1 MVVTMVVGYF
11 PAYAKETTD
20 TELEHYCIHHPSHTP
35 ECGYTAPT
43 EGSPCTHQHDEACG
57 YEEGVEDSC
66 THQHDETCGYA
77 APSEGTP
84 CSYQVNGCPYCVSSW
99 SWADARQLLN
109 DSDGSWQLSLQEV
122 SQDNRMTRDTLTE
135 LLPKQIT
142 AVTDDGEEKKL
153 DVTWDL
159 SAIPEEGAYEGTYQ
173 VTASLTDDNYA
184 FTDDVLSPAVN
195 VQLDGKETYAA
206 AENSCIHHP
215 YHTPECGYTDEAE
228 GNSCSYEMNG
238 CPYCVVSWEWV
249 DDQGILS
256 ESDGAWGIGLAG
268 ASESA
273 PVTRDTLENMLPGQ
287 IVATTDDGGEKT
299 LDIAWDLSSIPE
311 EGASQGNYQV
321 SASLVDES
329 YAFVDAAAP
338 LAVTVQA
345 GGAESYAHADLPSGT
360 PPYQNHIVDGVSPN
374 GTTINLFDYWITN
387 QNDSDSSDPVDI
399 LNRGI
404 NKDHALL
411 FFINGRG
418 NWNAWTGAGGAPYKG
433 IVKDELVNGYPALN
447 DLKTA
452 GTQVAGRDGNE
463 SLAYL
468 FDPSMA
474 QDGKASYKDVQ
485 GLLQVD
491 DDGYYYYDSQKNF
504 ATYYSDTNS
513 FTLYEYPGVVPGG
526 TSPVGQFFPFNEANA
541 DAQSVSHK
549 GNDYTI
555 MNNLGS
561 KNTAI
566 NHYFGVHM
574 STRFIQQFG
583 GHTDSDKT
591 KAVTYEFSGDDDAW
605 IFIDGKLVGDL
616 GGVHDAA
623 SVKID
628 FSTGEVTITS
638 AIGQTGAKVETLY
651 LKDLLGLSGNTLAD
665 NTYHT
670 LDFFYL
676 ERGNVDSN
684 MYLKYNLVT
693 IPTSGLIKI
702 DQLGNAVQGA
712 EFTLY
717 GAQDYE
723 YRGESATPVA
733 TGSTDTN
740 GEFVFLTSDGAGGQR
755 PITVDELYVSY
766 GQSED
771 GEGNNLI
778 LVETKTPRGYRSCG
792 EIGLY
797 FDDQSSTDNEI
808 LLLASKD
815 TIWGQGA
822 YAMPKV
828 TVTTA
833 NSIELLDDPND
844 LTGTGGGRTESLV
857 GNGSIADPLMFAVVF
872 QKQEDGTWHPVSG
885 DPLSGWKV
893 WDGSDW
899 NSILGAAKA
908 SPHIFQLGSSGAY
921 QVDIDDLPGNILNYY
936 HILKDENAAQYTIG
950 YYYTSAASLSQ
961 ANEGNTKRINSES
974 TDSSTKLSR
983 VFSVNLYITDMKNR
997 LLVQKVDED
1006 GNTVNGA
1013 QFSLYKADEVTVT
1026 TDNGTTTVTP
1036 KEGAQPAVATTS
1048 DITMPLSLNGTAVF
1062 PESAGSNGVL
1072 ENGEY
1077 WLVETSA
1084 PVGYK
1089 LKTEPVHVVVNDTG
1103 VYADAG
1109 KQDDGVTVLRGV
1121 GSVARS
1127 MIQFVVND
1135 HVDITLRDIK
1145 AALAQNVTYDSSSSK
1160 FTWGEA
1166 DWNNTD
1172 GVRHLTYTDANG
1184 MLDYGPQD
1192 STTTPTLDNLTLSTD
1207 VGWSKLL
1214 IRQDYN
1220 QGSAD
1225 DAKLKTDLGDR
1236 DITNL
1241 FSGTVTVRVA
1251 NDKTGNLKISKQVT
1265 GNGVP
1270 AGQGFTFEVTVKD
1283 GNTPISGTY
1292 QTLDGN
1298 GTRSSIEFNN
1308 GHATVTLK
1316 GGESLT
1322 ILALPTGALFT
1333 VQETTVPDGYTPSVT
1348 VMGDTNAQVNKSEH
1362 SATGFIQH
1370 DITEDAAVE
1379 TAFTNDF
1386 DGSTSV
1392 QLKGKKT
1399 LRGRNLTEQDTFT
1412 FSLEAAD
1419 DATKQAI
1426 ESGSIVM
1433 PSTTSASVKGDGS
1446 SSEGEFTFDSIQFKS
1461 EGTYTFNI
1469 AEQLPSG
1476 ASQDN
1481 PVDGDIWYDTHTTIV
1496 TVTVTRDATTGLLSA
1511 IPTYDNT
1518 GNPDGS
1524 TESAE
1529 AVFVNR
1535 WAGLKIIKQVTG
1547 DMGDRDKLFTFTI
1560 TLQDKEGSPLT
1571 GTYPYTIGS
1580 TTGTLSLDN
1589 TGTTGFQL
1597 KHDQTITI
1605 YGLPAGSKYTISE
1618 PDAQADGYTT
1628 YVTVGNDKKKVFQ
1641 TTGNLSDAD
1650 TVEVIFENSRGNVP
1664 ATGLRVEQLPW
1675 ILAVVVIIIAGTFF
1689 TVRGYKK
1696 RKRILK

>member
-1 MVVTMVVGYF
+1 MKKSISLMLILCMLCSGVLTNVSV
-11 PAYAKETTD
+11 YAEVDQNNQTAQ
-20 TELEHYCIHHPSHTP
+20 EPGICIHHPEHTA
-35 ECGYTAPT
+35 ECGYQQEAGQQSCTHVHDEECGYIAAV
-43 EGSPCTHQHDEACG
+43 EGQPCTH
-57 YEEGVEDSC
+57 V
-66 THQHDETCGYA
+66 HDETCGYVEA
-77 APSEGTP
+77 SEEVAYDKGCTDTDGDGVIDHAPDCAYQPAVEGQPCTHVHDENCGYVEAVEGQPCNHVHDETCGYKDSSEGTP
-84 CSYQVNGCPYCVSSW
+84 
-99 SWADARQLLN
+99 
-109 DSDGSWQLSLQEV
+109 
-122 SQDNRMTRDTLTE
+122 
-135 LLPKQIT
+135 
-142 AVTDDGEEKKL
+142 
-153 DVTWDL
+153 
-159 SAIPEEGAYEGTYQ
+159 
-173 VTASLTDDNYA
+173 
-184 FTDDVLSPAVN
+184 
-195 VQLDGKETYAA
+195 
-206 AENSCIHHP
+206 
-215 YHTPECGYTDEAE
+215 
-228 GNSCSYEMNG
+228 CSYEMNG
-238 CPYCVVSWEWV
+238 CPYCVVTWKWV
-249 DDQGILS
+249 DDQEILS

-268 ASESA
+268 ASEST
-273 PVTRDTLENMLPGQ
+273 PVTRDTLEAMLPGQ

-329 YAFVDAAAP
+329 YALVDAAAP

-360 PPYQNHIVDGVSPN
+360 PLYQNHIVDGVSPN

-387 QNDSDSSDPVDI
+387 QNDSDNSDPADI
-399 LNRGI
+399 LNLGI
-404 NKDHALL
+404 NKDHALV
-411 FFINGRG
+411 FFNTGKG
-418 NWNAWTGAGGAPYKG
+418 KWNQWTGQGGAPYKG
-433 IVKDELVNGYPALN
+433 IVKSELVNGYPALN
-447 DLKTA
+447 DLNTA
-452 GTQVAGRDGNE
+452 GTQVAGRNGSE
-463 SLAYL
+463 SLEYL

-526 TSPVGQFFPFNEANA
+526 TSPVGQFFPFNAANA
-541 DAQSVSHK
+541 DAKSVTHK
-549 GNDYTI
+549 GTSYTLMNDL
-555 MNNLGS
+555 NS
-561 KNTAI
+561 KNPSI

-583 GHTDSDKT
+583 GYTDSDKT

-628 FSTGEVTITS
+628 FSTGEVIITS
-638 AIGQTGAKVETLY
+638 AVGQTSQKLTTLK
-651 LKDLLGLSGNTLAD
+651 LKDLLGLSGDTLTD

-723 YRGESATPVA
+723 DSVENATPVA
-733 TGSTDTN
+733 TGSTDAN

-755 PITVDELYVSY
+755 PITVGELYSRY

-771 GEGNNLI
+771 SEENNLI

-833 NSIELLDDPND
+833 NSIELLNDPND
-844 LTGTGGGRTESLV
+844 LTGTGGGQTASLV
-857 GNGSIADPLMFAVVF
+857 GSGSIADPLMFAVVF
-872 QKQEDGTWHPVSG
+872 KKQEDGTWHPVSG

-936 HILKDENAAQYTIG
+936 HILKDKNVAQYTIG

-1036 KEGAQPAVATTS
+1036 NEGAQPAVATTS
-1048 DITMPLSLNGTAVF
+1048 DITMPLNLSGTAVF

-1127 MIQFVVND
+1127 MIQFAVND
-1135 HVDITLRDIK
+1135 YVDITLRDIK

-1166 DWNNTD
+1166 DWDTVQNVLD
-1172 GVRHLTYTDANG
+1172 LTYTNENK
-1184 MLDYGPQD
+1184 MLDYGTQD
-1192 STTTPTLDNLTLSTD
+1192 TETTQTLDNLTLPTD

-1214 IRQDYN
+1214 VRQDYDH
-1220 QGSAD
+1220 GGTD
-1225 DAKLKTDLGDR
+1225 DKNLKTDLGDR

-1270 AGQGFTFEVTVKD
+1270 AGQGFNFEVTVKD
-1283 GNTPISGTY
+1283 GNTPISGIY

-1333 VQETTVPDGYTPSVT
+1333 VQETTVPNGYTPSVT
-1348 VMGDTNAQVNKSEH
+1348 VTGDTNAQVNEAEH
-1362 SATGFIQH
+1362 SATGLIQH

-1419 DATKQAI
+1419 NATKQAI

-1446 SSEGEFTFDSIQFKS
+1446 SSEGKFTFDSIQFKS
-1461 EGTYTFNI
+1461 EGTYTFKI
-1469 AEQLPSG
+1469 TEQLPSG

-1481 PVDGDIWYDTHTTIV
+1481 LVDGDIWYDTHTTIV
-1496 TVTVTRDATTGLLSA
+1496 TVTVTRDDTTGLLSA
-1511 IPTYDNT
+1511 IPTYNNT
-1518 GNPDGS
+1518 DNPDGS

-1535 WAGLKIIKQVTG
+1535 WVGLKITKQVTG

-1560 TLQDKEGSPLT
+1560 TLQDKEESPLT

-1580 TTGTLSLDN
+1580 TTDTLNLNDEGTA
-1589 TGTTGFQL
+1589 TFQL
-1597 KHDQTITI
+1597 KHGQTIVI
-1605 YGLPAGSKYTISE
+1605 YGLPSGSSYQISE
-1618 PDAQADGYTT
+1618 HGAKEDGYTT
-1628 YVTVGNDKKKVFQ
+1628 TVTVGKKKETTCQ
-1641 TTGNLSDAD
+1641 TEGNLSDTD
-1650 TVEVIFENSRGNVP
+1650 TVTVSFENSRGNIPV
-1664 ATGLRVEQLPW
+1664 TGIQPDHLPW
-1675 ILAVVVIIIAGTFF
+1675 ILLAIGVLITGVVLILINFC
-1689 TVRGYKK
+1689 KK
-1696 RKRILK
+1696 RRIMK

>member
-1 MVVTMVVGYF
+1 MKKSISLMLILCMLCSGVLTNVSV
-11 PAYAKETTD
+11 YAEVDQNNQTAQ
-20 TELEHYCIHHPSHTP
+20 EPGICIHHPEHTA
-35 ECGYTAPT
+35 ECGY
-43 EGSPCTHQHDEACG
+43 QQEAG
-57 YEEGVEDSC
+57 QQSC
-66 THQHDETCGYA
+66 THVHDEECGYIAAVEGQPCNHVHDETCGYKDS
-77 APSEGTP
+77 SEGTP
-84 CSYQVNGCPYCVSSW
+84 
-99 SWADARQLLN
+99 
-109 DSDGSWQLSLQEV
+109 
-122 SQDNRMTRDTLTE
+122 
-135 LLPKQIT
+135 
-142 AVTDDGEEKKL
+142 
-153 DVTWDL
+153 
-159 SAIPEEGAYEGTYQ
+159 
-173 VTASLTDDNYA
+173 
-184 FTDDVLSPAVN
+184 
-195 VQLDGKETYAA
+195 
-206 AENSCIHHP
+206 
-215 YHTPECGYTDEAE
+215 
-228 GNSCSYEMNG
+228 CSYEMNG
-238 CPYCVVSWEWV
+238 CPYCVVSWKWV
-249 DDQGILS
+249 DDQEILS

-268 ASESA
+268 ASEST
-273 PVTRDTLENMLPGQ
+273 PVTRDTLEVMLPGQ

-329 YAFVDAAAP
+329 YALVDAAAP

-387 QNDSDSSDPVDI
+387 QNDSDNSDPADI
-399 LNRGI
+399 LNSGI
-404 NKDHALL
+404 NKDHALV
-411 FFINGRG
+411 FFNNGKG
-418 NWNAWTGAGGAPYKG
+418 KWNQWTGQGGPPYKG
-433 IVKDELVNGYPALN
+433 IVKSELVNGYPALN
-447 DLKTA
+447 NLNTA
-452 GTQVAGRDGNE
+452 GTQVAGRDGSE

-468 FDPSMA
+468 FDPSVA

-491 DDGYYYYDSQKNF
+491 DDGYYYYDSRENF

-526 TSPVGQFFPFNEANA
+526 TSPVGQFFPFNAANA
-541 DAQSVSHK
+541 DAVSKSHK
-549 GNDYTI
+549 GENYTL
-555 MNNLGS
+555 MNTLGS
-561 KNTAI
+561 KDPSI

-583 GHTDSDKT
+583 GHTDSGRT
-591 KAVTYEFSGDDDAW
+591 KPVTYEFSGDDDAW

-638 AIGQTGAKVETLY
+638 AIGQTSEKSTTLK
-651 LKDLLGLSGNTLAD
+651 LKDLLGLSGDTLAD

-717 GAQDYE
+717 GAKDYE
-723 YRGESATPVA
+723 EKGQDATPVA
-733 TGSTDTN
+733 TGSTDAN

-755 PITVDELYVSY
+755 PITVGELYSRY

-771 GEGNNLI
+771 SEKNNLI

-808 LLLASKD
+808 LLLASED

-833 NSIELLDDPND
+833 NSIELLNDPND
-844 LTGTGGGRTESLV
+844 LTGTGGGQTASLV
-857 GNGSIADPLMFAVVF
+857 GSGSIADPLMFAVVF

-936 HILKDENAAQYTIG
+936 HILKDENAVQYTIG

-974 TDSSTKLSR
+974 TDPSTKLSR

-1036 KEGAQPAVATTS
+1036 NEGAQPAVATTS

-1089 LKTEPVHVVVNDTG
+1089 LKTEPVHVVVDDTG

-1121 GSVARS
+1121 GSVARN
-1127 MIQFVVND
+1127 MIQFAVD
-1135 HVDITLRDIK
+1135 DRVDITLRDIK
-1145 AALAQNVTYDSSSSK
+1145 AALAQNVTYGSSSSK
-1160 FTWGEA
+1160 FNWDEA
-1166 DWNNTD
+1166 DWNSTD
-1172 GVRHLTYTDANG
+1172 GVRYLTYTDANG
-1184 MLDYGPQD
+1184 MLDYGLQD
-1192 STTTPTLDNLTLSTD
+1192 TTTTPTLDNLTLSTD
-1207 VGWSKLL
+1207 AGWSKLL
-1214 IRQDYN
+1214 VRQDYDH
-1220 QGSAD
+1220 GGTD
-1225 DAKLKTDLGDR
+1225 DKNLKMNLGDR

-1265 GNGVP
+1265 GDGVS
-1270 AGQGFTFEVTVKD
+1270 AGQGFNFKVTVKD
-1283 GNTPISGTY
+1283 GNTPISGIY

-1333 VQETTVPDGYTPSVT
+1333 VQETNVPDGYTPSVT
-1348 VMGDTNAQVNKSEH
+1348 VTGDTNAQVNEAEH
-1362 SATGFIQH
+1362 SATGTIQH
-1370 DITEDAAVE
+1370 NITEDAAVE

-1419 DATKQAI
+1419 NATKQAI

-1446 SSEGEFTFDSIQFKS
+1446 SSEGKFTFDSIQFKS
-1461 EGTYTFNI
+1461 EGTYTFKI
-1469 AEQLPSG
+1469 TEQLPSG

-1481 PVDGDIWYDTHTTIV
+1481 LVDGDIWYDTHTTIV

-1518 GNPDGS
+1518 DNPDGS

-1535 WAGLKIIKQVTG
+1535 WAGLKITKQVTG

-1560 TLQDKEGSPLT
+1560 TLQDKEESPLT

-1580 TTGTLSLDN
+1580 TTDTLNLNDKGTA
-1589 TGTTGFQL
+1589 TFRL
-1597 KHDQTITI
+1597 KHGQTIVI
-1605 YGLPAGSKYTISE
+1605 YGLPSGSSYQISE
-1618 PDAQADGYTT
+1618 HGAKEDGYTT
-1628 YVTVGNDKKKVFQ
+1628 TVTVGKKKETTCQ
-1641 TTGNLSDAD
+1641 TEGNLSDTD
-1650 TVEVIFENSRGNVP
+1650 TVTVSFENSRGNIPV
-1664 ATGLRVEQLPW
+1664 TGIQPDHLPW
-1675 ILAVVVIIIAGTFF
+1675 LLLAIGVLITGVVLILINFC
-1689 TVRGYKK
+1689 KK
-1696 RKRILK
+1696 RRIMK

>member
-1 MVVTMVVGYF
+1 MKVKERISALLGVVLTVSLCASFLPYQAVGV
-11 PAYAKETTD
+11 
-20 TELEHYCIHHPSHTP
+20 PS
-35 ECGYTAPT
+35 
-43 EGSPCTHQHDEACG
+43 SD
-57 YEEGVEDSC
+57 
-66 THQHDETCGYA
+66 
-77 APSEGTP
+77 
-84 CSYQVNGCPYCVSSW
+84 
-99 SWADARQLLN
+99 ADA
-109 DSDGSWQLSLQEV
+109 
-122 SQDNRMTRDTLTE
+122 
-135 LLPKQIT
+135 P
-142 AVTDDGEEKKL
+142 
-153 DVTWDL
+153 
-159 SAIPEEGAYEGTYQ
+159 P
-173 VTASLTDDNYA
+173 
-184 FTDDVLSPAVN
+184 
-195 VQLDGKETYAA
+195 
-206 AENSCIHHP
+206 
-215 YHTPECGYTDEAE
+215 
-228 GNSCSYEMNG
+228 
-238 CPYCVVSWEWV
+238 
-249 DDQGILS
+249 
-256 ESDGAWGIGLAG
+256 
-268 ASESA
+268 
-273 PVTRDTLENMLPGQ
+273 
-287 IVATTDDGGEKT
+287 
-299 LDIAWDLSSIPE
+299 
-311 EGASQGNYQV
+311 
-321 SASLVDES
+321 
-329 YAFVDAAAP
+329 
-338 LAVTVQA
+338 AVTVQA

-387 QNDSDSSDPVDI
+387 QNDSDNSDPADI

-411 FFINGRG
+411 FFVNGRG
-418 NWNAWTGAGGAPYKG
+418 YWNSWTGAGGAPREG
-433 IVKDELVNGYPALN
+433 IVKNELVNGYPALN
-447 DLKTA
+447 NLNTT
-452 GTQVAGRDGNE
+452 GTQVAGRNGNE

-468 FDPSMA
+468 FDPSRA

-491 DDGYYYYDSQKNF
+491 DEGYYYYDSQKNF

-526 TSPVGQFFPFNEANA
+526 TSPVGQFFPFNAANA
-541 DAQSVSHK
+541 DAVSKSHK
-549 GNDYTI
+549 GKNYTL
-555 MNNLGS
+555 MNTLGS
-561 KNTAI
+561 KDPSI

-583 GHTDSDKT
+583 GHTDSGRT
-591 KAVTYEFSGDDDAW
+591 KPVTYEFSGDDDAW

-638 AIGQTGAKVETLY
+638 AIGQTGAKVKTLY

-717 GAQDYE
+717 GAKDYKDN
-723 YRGESATPVA
+723 GEKAVPVA

-740 GEFVFLTSDGAGGQR
+740 GEFVFLTSDGTGGQR
-755 PITVDELYVSY
+755 PITVGELYNLY
-766 GQSED
+766 GASED
-771 GEGNNLI
+771 EKGNNLI

-792 EIGLY
+792 EIGLF
-797 FDDQSSTDNEI
+797 FDDQSSKDNEI
-808 LLLASKD
+808 LLLASED

-833 NSIELLDDPND
+833 NSIELLNDPND
-844 LTGTGGGRTESLV
+844 LIGTGGGEKIDLV
-857 GNGSIADPLMFAVVF
+857 GPSSVDDPLMFAVVF
-872 QKQEDGTWHPVSG
+872 QKQKDNTWHPVSG
-885 DPLSGWKV
+885 DPLNGWKV
-893 WDGSDW
+893 WESSDW
-899 NSILGAAKA
+899 DSILGAAQA
-908 SPHIFQLGSSGAY
+908 TPHIFQLGSSGAY

-936 HILKDENAAQYTIG
+936 HILKNENAAQYTIG
-950 YYYTSAASLSQ
+950 YYYTRAASLSQ
-961 ANEGNTKRINSES
+961 ATAGNTKRIDSES
-974 TDSSTKLSR
+974 TDPSTELSR

-1036 KEGAQPAVATTS
+1036 NEGAQPAVATTS

-1062 PESAGSNGVL
+1062 PESAGSDGVL

-1089 LKTEPVHVVVNDTG
+1089 LKTEPVHVVVDDTG

-1127 MIQFVVND
+1127 MIQFAVD
-1135 HVDITLRDIK
+1135 DRVDITLRDIK
-1145 AALAQNVTYDSSSSK
+1145 AALAQNVTYGSSSSK
-1160 FTWGEA
+1160 FNWDEA
-1166 DWNNTD
+1166 DWNSTD
-1172 GVRHLTYTDANG
+1172 GVRYLTYTDANG
-1184 MLDYGPQD
+1184 MLDYGLQD
-1192 STTTPTLDNLTLSTD
+1192 TTTTPTLDNLTLSTD
-1207 VGWSKLL
+1207 AGWSKLL
-1214 IRQDYN
+1214 VRQDYDH
-1220 QGSAD
+1220 GGTD
-1225 DAKLKTDLGDR
+1225 DKNLKMNLGDR

-1265 GNGVP
+1265 GDGAP
-1270 AGQGFTFEVTVKD
+1270 ASQKFTFKVTVKE

-1298 GTRSSIEFNN
+1298 GTRSSIEFIN

-1322 ILALPTGALFT
+1322 ILALPTGASFT
-1333 VQETTVPDGYTPSVT
+1333 VQETPVPDRYTASAIVA
-1348 VMGDTNAQVNKSEH
+1348 GDTNAQVNEAEP
-1362 SATGFIQH
+1362 SATGTIQH
-1370 DITEDAAVE
+1370 NTTEDAVVE

-1426 ESGSIVM
+1426 QSGSIVM
-1433 PSTTSASVKGDGS
+1433 PSSTSASVKGDGS
-1446 SSEGEFTFDSIQFKS
+1446 GSEGEFTFDSIQFKAK
-1461 EGTYTFNI
+1461 GTYTFKI
-1469 AEQLPSG
+1469 TEQLPSG
-1476 ASQDN
+1476 ASQGN
-1481 PVDGDIWYDTHTTIV
+1481 PVDGDIWYDTHTTLV
-1496 TVTVTRDATTGLLSA
+1496 AVEVTRDATTGLLSA
-1511 IPTYDNT
+1511 TPTYGNT

-1535 WAGLKIIKQVTG
+1535 WAGLKVAKTVTG
-1547 DMGDRDKLFTFTI
+1547 SMGDRDKPFDFAI
-1560 TLQDKEGSPLT
+1560 EMKGPDGDPLT
-1571 GTYPYTIGS
+1571 GSYPCTVDGGNEPLIFDENGKV
-1580 TTGTLSLDN
+1580 T
-1589 TGTTGFQL
+1589 FQL
-1597 KHDQTITI
+1597 KHGQTMTI
-1605 YGLPAGSKYTISE
+1605 YGLPAGSTYTISE
-1618 PDAQADGYTT
+1618 PNAQEDGYTT
-1628 YVTVGNDKKKVFQ
+1628 EVTVGNETDTANEANGSLVA
-1641 TTGNLSDAD
+1641 DA
-1650 TVEVIFENSRGNVP
+1650 TVSVVFENSRGDVP
-1664 ATGLRVEQLPW
+1664 ATGVFLDVWPW
-1675 ILAVVVIIIAGTFF
+1675 ALAVVLCAAAGAALAR
-1689 TVRGYKK
+1689 VAVWARAERRVKGGKHVA
-1696 RKRILK
+1696 R